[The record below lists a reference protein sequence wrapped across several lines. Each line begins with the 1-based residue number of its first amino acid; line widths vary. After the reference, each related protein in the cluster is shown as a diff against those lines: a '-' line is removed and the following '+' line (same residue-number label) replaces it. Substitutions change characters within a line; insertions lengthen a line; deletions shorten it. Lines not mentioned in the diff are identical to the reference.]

1 MVEKESL
8 VAISITLVIAVA
20 LFAGGGYM
28 SGGFT
33 VAFDRASVIS
43 GLIMFAVGV
52 YFAMVRFLRNHV
64 NTLLLTAVMLFRE
77 PKIYEKSF
85 EEIER
90 SGKDLKRSLE
100 IIRKVLH

>member
-1 MVEKESL
+1 
-8 VAISITLVIAVA
+8 
-20 LFAGGGYM
+20 
-28 SGGFT
+28 
-33 VAFDRASVIS
+33 
-43 GLIMFAVGV
+43 
-52 YFAMVRFLRNHV
+52 
-64 NTLLLTAVMLFRE
+64 MLFRE